1 MTTLVEAMLETA
13 RIMGVVKEGTATGG
27 STTTLIDTSLDDP
40 AEYFTKGTIWI
51 LSGTYS
57 GACDVVKMFNEG
69 TFTLTTTLAGAI
81 AAGVS
86 YATADSEYPKY
97 KLKQAVLSVL
107 RNAPILKTNDTLTI
121 TADTEEYSL
130 PSGVFNVKR
139 VDVATSSTSPYKF
152 VPNLFWKE
160 WNGKIIFA
168 GGKEPSGTGNI
179 IRLWYEGAHG
189 EIAESGSIL
198 SSIDINWLKWAA
210 AAFLYRDLIKK
221 IQKDNPTD
229 IDLLNEAKTLEA
241 EAKRNAVRG
250 ELMSM
255 PSDPKI
261 AGW

>member
-1 MTTLVEAMLETA
+1 MTTLIEAMLETA
-13 RIMGVVKEGTATGG
+13 RLMGVVKEGTATGG

-40 AEYFTKGTIWI
+40 AEYFTKGTIFV

-57 GACDVVKMFNEG
+57 GTCDVIKMFNEG

-81 AAGVS
+81 SAGNTYAA
-86 YATADSEYPKY
+86 AQPEYPKH
-97 KLKQAVLSVL
+97 KLKQAVLSAL
-107 RNAPILKTNDTLTI
+107 RFAPILKTSDSLTV

-130 PSGVFNVKR
+130 PSGVSNVKR
-139 VDVATSSTSPYKF
+139 VEVAASSSSPYGF

-160 WNGKIIFA
+160 WNAKLIFDK
-168 GGKEPSGTGNI
+168 GKEPTSTGYI

-198 SSIDINWLKWAA
+198 SSIDMNWLKWSA
-210 AAFLYRDLIKK
+210 AAFLYRDQIKK

-241 EAKRNAVRG
+241 EAKRNAVRY

-255 PSDPKI
+255 PSDPKL